1 MRAGPGATL
10 ARAPAPRAAAALG
23 VVLGVCLT
31 LCDLIDASAAKA
43 LPAFS
48 RTHQLTCGACH
59 TAAPQLNAY
68 GRAFREAGF
77 AIPGPA
83 RGATPSPANDL
94 RTAMESRVSFWV
106 RGPVFQRSDFRRG
119 PDRTLAEVPSDVSLY
134 FWSPVTSHSTLLI
147 EGAMRTPDLES
158 NGSGGF
164 SPSTYVGLERAF
176 ASTRLLSLWRRAA
189 EGAAPAGPIL
199 TTGRFDPSAFFS
211 YPTRRQQL
219 HTIPGDT
226 ERSATGSDVHR
237 FPLSPY
243 AMGARFFGLFDRSGE
258 VLLPTTESLFN
269 TTGNLGAQLHGTVG
283 AAGPLW
289 AVGFLN
295 GAAPEFPDL
304 GDTIDPYLLLR
315 YDFGGGALAG
325 SVSALGNYGSGTAQV
340 RFTAA
345 ETRDGVAGRR
355 TLDWLRTGAAAELS
369 WRALEIHGAV
379 LFDELFRVPSA
390 LRDFDE
396 TSTGLSVAADYRLRP
411 TWLASVRYDWMNPGG
426 FDSALAGLDGPRSGQ
441 ALHFQI
447 RWLHLHGQTRPRS
460 VPGLAA
466 LTLRNS
472 VNLSP
477 GGGDNPL
484 RSWEN
489 TLVIGIDVSL

>member
-1 MRAGPGATL
+1 MRAGPGASL
-10 ARAPAPRAAAALG
+10 ARALALHAPLRLHL
-23 VVLGVCLT
+23 VLGACLT
-31 LCDLIDASAAKA
+31 LWHLVDAGPAKA

-48 RTHQLTCGACH
+48 RAHRLTCGACH

-68 GRAFREAGF
+68 GRAFREAGL
-77 AIPGPA
+77 AIPGL
-83 RGATPSPANDL
+83 ATTRLPDDDL
-94 RTAMESRVSFWV
+94 RTALENRLSFWV
-106 RGPVFQRSDFRRG
+106 RGPVFECSDFRRG
-119 PDRTLAEVPSDVSLY
+119 PDRTLAEVPSETSLY
-134 FWSPVTSHSTLLI
+134 FWSPVGAHSTLLV
-147 EGAMRTPDLES
+147 EGAMRVPDLES

-176 ASTRLLSLWRRAA
+176 VSTRLLSLWRPSA
-189 EGAAPAGPIL
+189 EDFAPAGPIL
-199 TTGRFDPSAFFS
+199 TTGRFDPSTFFS

-226 ERSATGSDVHR
+226 ERSATGSDIHR
-237 FPLSPY
+237 FPLTPY

-258 VLLPTTESLFN
+258 VLLPTTGSLFN
-269 TTGNLGAQLHGTVG
+269 TTGNLGVQLHGTIG
-283 AAGPLW
+283 RAGPLW

-295 GAAPEFPDL
+295 GAAPEFPDI

-315 YDFGGGALAG
+315 YDFGAGALAG
-325 SVSALGNYGSGTAQV
+325 SVSALGNYGPRTAQV
-340 RFTAA
+340 RYTAA
-345 ETRDGVAGRR
+345 EARDGVAGRR
-355 TLDWLRTGAAAELS
+355 TVDWLRTGAAAQLS
-369 WRALEIHGAV
+369 WRALELHGAF
-379 LFDELFRVPSA
+379 LYDELFRVPRA
-390 LRDFDE
+390 LPRFDE
-396 TSTGLSVAADYRLRP
+396 TSAGLSVEADYRLRP
-411 TWLASVRYDWMNPGG
+411 TWLASVRYDWMDPGG

-441 ALHFQI
+441 ALHVQL

>member
-1 MRAGPGATL
+1 MRAGPEPILAC
-10 ARAPAPRAAAALG
+10 ARAARRSLRIAL
-23 VVLGVCLT
+23 VVAGGLT
-31 LCDLIDASAAKA
+31 LWHLAGAGRAQA
-43 LPAFS
+43 LPAFA
-48 RTHQLTCGACH
+48 RTHQLTCGTCH

-68 GRAFREAGF
+68 GRAFRDAGF
-77 AIPGPA
+77 AIPGL
-83 RGATPSPANDL
+83 GASTPMPDDSPRA
-94 RTAMESRVSFWV
+94 AAESRISFWV
-106 RGPVFQRSDFRRG
+106 RGPVFERSDFRSG
-119 PDRTLAEVPSDVSLY
+119 PDRTRAEVPSDTSLY
-134 FWSPVTSHSTLLI
+134 FWTPLASHSALLV
-147 EGAMRTPDLES
+147 EGALRTPDLES
-158 NGSGGF
+158 NGRGKF
-164 SPSTYVGLERAF
+164 TPSTYLGLERAF
-176 ASTRLLSLWRRAA
+176 VSTRLLSLWRSAD
-189 EGAAPAGPIL
+189 EGPAPGGPIV
-199 TTGRFDPSAFFS
+199 TAGRFDPSTFFS

-226 ERSATGSDVHR
+226 ERSTTHSDVHR

-269 TTGNLGAQLHGTVG
+269 ATGNLGAQVHGTLG
-283 AAGPLW
+283 RAGPLL

-295 GAAPEFPDL
+295 GAAPEFPDI
-304 GDTIDPYLLLR
+304 GDTLDPYLLLR
-315 YDFGGGALAG
+315 YDFGSGALAG
-325 SVSALGNYGSGTAQV
+325 SVSALGNYGPGTAQV
-340 RFTAA
+340 RYTAA
-345 ETRDGVAGRR
+345 EARDGVAGRR
-355 TLDWLRTGAAAELS
+355 TLDWLRTGAAAQLS

-379 LFDELFRVPSA
+379 LYDELFRVPSA
-390 LRDFDE
+390 LRHFDE
-396 TSTGLSVAADYRLRP
+396 NSAGLTVAADYRLRP
-411 TWLASVRYDWMNPGG
+411 TWLASIRYDWMNPGG